1 MRNHPPLPPPR
12 TPRRAGIPR
21 PDVELDLCD
30 ILNDRLNRLRYG
42 SITPNQEEKISAKRL
57 SERQREI
64 AQIPKGTAKSRE
76 INVGLF
82 QQILLDIPPPT
93 PNRDD
98 YWLPPLCWTF
108 W

>member
-1 MRNHPPLPPPR
+1 MCNHPPLPPPR

-30 ILNDRLNRLRYG
+30 VLNDRLNRLRYG

-64 AQIPKGTAKSRE
+64 AQIPKVWKYQKCGIISTNFARYSAL
-76 INVGLF
+76 NS
-82 QQILLDIPPPT
+82 
-93 PNRDD
+93 
-98 YWLPPLCWTF
+98 
-108 W
+108 

>member
-42 SITPNQEEKISAKRL
+42 SITPNQKEKISAKGL

-82 QQILLDIPPPT
+82 QQILLDIPAPT

-108 W
+108 